1 MQNSVQI
8 ETCWKLL
15 TWYIATSL
23 DQVGRSPCAWNSKPA
38 PKWSHIAP
46 KSCLATWKVGE
57 QGIYTS
63 YALLYL
69 CWCCAVLCGHI
80 VSCFQTVISLSLSF
94 LISFY
99 GHISGWQ
106 IKDDMRKPIYSAL
119 LRLLGDSDMAVQ
131 VSLCS
136 KNVRKRWRYRS

>member
-1 MQNSVQI
+1 M
-8 ETCWKLL
+8 
-15 TWYIATSL
+15 
-23 DQVGRSPCAWNSKPA
+23 
-38 PKWSHIAP
+38 
-46 KSCLATWKVGE
+46 
-57 QGIYTS
+57 
-63 YALLYL
+63 
-69 CWCCAVLCGHI
+69 
-80 VSCFQTVISLSLSF
+80 ISLSLSF